1 MLRSILRRIRAAG
14 YGREVVDRVVA
25 AGLAGFASSFEV
37 VQGERLNRAPAAVV
51 QSVASRGAAEIRRY
65 SKGAAYLIGADL
77 VDDLVAKASEHDA
90 FITDFLACR
99 PYLRAA
105 VQAGVDPLEALE
117 VLLDVDASGHLAVH
131 WQGLAELM
139 SRTPLALVADENGA
153 PLARGRLAGVA
164 APGGGADDD
173 DYSSFED

>member
-1 MLRSILRRIRAAG
+1 MLRRSCVSG
-14 YGREVVDRVVA
+14 YREEVVDKVVA
-25 AGLAGFASSFEV
+25 VGLAGFASSFEV

-65 SKGAAYLIGADL
+65 SKGTAYLIGADL
-77 VDDLVAKASEHDA
+77 ADDLVEKASEHDE
-90 FITDFLACR
+90 FIRDFLACR

-105 VQAGVDPLEALE
+105 VTAGVDPLEALE
-117 VLLDVDASGHLAVH
+117 VLLDIEPAGHLAVR

-139 SRTPLALVADENGA
+139 TRTPVALVAGEDGT
-153 PLARGRLAGVA
+153 PIARGRLSGVA
-164 APGGGADDD
+164 APGGGGDDD